1 MQFRIN
7 GTRVI
12 ESALQPTFRAKI
24 PFVNA
29 IMAYQFIVSRTL
41 DRNPRTDTASA
52 PHASRLTPH
61 TSRLTPHASLSSS
74 HLNTSL
80 PHTILLGV
88 GTRDLKK
95 YRY

>member
-12 ESALQPTFRAKI
+12 ECALQPTFRAKI

-41 DRNPRTDTASA
+41 DRTDTASA

-80 PHTILLGV
+80 PHTVLLGV